1 MTDMMITIS
10 MQIFEDMADR
20 IEELEAKL
28 AQQDALWKGVGREM
42 EESDAREARL
52 EAKLAKAVAA
62 LRKLGEAGK
71 AHGYGSS
78 YIICHNCSDTH
89 HAVDAILVEL
99 KGQDQ

>member
-1 MTDMMITIS
+1 MSDLNAYEEGLAIDLDKA
-10 MQIFEDMADR
+10 EAR

-28 AQQDALWKGVGREM
+28 A
-42 EESDAREARL
+42 
-52 EAKLAKAVAA
+52 KAVAE

-89 HAVDAILVEL
+89 HAVDAILAEL
-99 KGQDQ
+99 KGQGDA

>member
-1 MTDMMITIS
+1 MTDGNTYALPETATELE
-10 MQIFEDMADR
+10 QAEAR

-28 AQQDALWKGVGREM
+28 A
-42 EESDAREARL
+42 
-52 EAKLAKAVAA
+52 KAVAE

-89 HAVDAILVEL
+89 HAVDATLAEL
-99 KGQDQ
+99 SKERSDEKGQDDA